1 MVILLCACAPL
12 KNSIGYTKNW
22 NGSDVPGHNY
32 ATFDDFNGTQKFN
45 LVLTGAGNFYFKQV
59 TELRTGKLQL
69 ILRSPT
75 RTIFSKDLQGSESD
89 SIQVDNSKNEK
100 FQIILNADHAA
111 GTVDFKYGS
120 LSATSTP

>member
-1 MVILLCACAPL
+1 MATLLSACAPL

-45 LVLTGAGNFYFKQV
+45 LKLTGTGNFYFKQN

-69 ILRSPT
+69 ILKSPT
-75 RTIFSKDLQGSESD
+75 RTIFSKDLQGAEID
-89 SIQVDNSKNEK
+89 SIQVDNSKNEQ
-100 FQIILNADHAA
+100 FQIILNADHA
-111 GTVDFKYGS
+111 GGKVDFKYAN
-120 LSATSTP
+120 LSSASKP